1 MPTVDLPIVLI
12 YERITV
18 IAHLVLSFGHMSEYS
33 DEIPPVLTAMGVS
46 NIGHSGRKIGSS
58 VAFGAFSVI

>member
-33 DEIPPVLTAMGVS
+33 DEIPLVLTARGGCQV
-46 NIGHSGRKIGSS
+46 
-58 VAFGAFSVI
+58 